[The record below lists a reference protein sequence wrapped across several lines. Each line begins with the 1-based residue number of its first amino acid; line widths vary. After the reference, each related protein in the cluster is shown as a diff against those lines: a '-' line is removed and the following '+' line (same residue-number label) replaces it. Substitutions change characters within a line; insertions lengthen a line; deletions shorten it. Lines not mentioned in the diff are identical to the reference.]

1 MNPAIDLGSESIHL
15 KKKIS
20 IAEIRTIAQYS
31 IVLHRY
37 KSSSFMKRQDDNLFQ
52 NNKLNDF
59 SGGYRYGRQDDYEDQ
74 TGIEPIFE
82 TV

>member
-31 IVLHRY
+31 IVNIQY
-37 KSSSFMKRQDDNLFQ
+37 KFYPFPLPFPFVSS
-52 NNKLNDF
+52 
-59 SGGYRYGRQDDYEDQ
+59 
-74 TGIEPIFE
+74 
-82 TV
+82 